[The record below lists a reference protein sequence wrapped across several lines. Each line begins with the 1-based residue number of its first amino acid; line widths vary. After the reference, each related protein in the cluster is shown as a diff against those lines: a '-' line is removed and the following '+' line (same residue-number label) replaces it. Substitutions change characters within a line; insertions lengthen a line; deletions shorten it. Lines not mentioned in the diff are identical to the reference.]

1 MTIQKINPDTIAPPH
16 GHAQVVVAT
25 GSKLVFASGQVA
37 IAPDEKPVGDAT
49 DYKAQGYKAVSN
61 AYAAITASGA
71 SPGEVVRMTVYVV
84 DPTAEN
90 LESLYAGLGDAV
102 RDAGG
107 RTTAMTLVGITGLS
121 EPGRVVEIEMTAVT
135 D

>member
-25 GSKLVFASGQVA
+25 GNKLVFASGQVA
-37 IAPDEKPVGDAT
+37 IDRDEKPVGDAT
-49 DYKAQGYKAVSN
+49 DYKGQGYQAVSN
-61 AYAAITASGA
+61 AYAAIIASGA
-71 SPGEVVRMTVYVV
+71 GPAEVVRMTVYVV
-84 DPTAEN
+84 NATQEN
-90 LESLYAGLGDAV
+90 LEQLYVGVGDAV

-107 RTTAMTLVGITGLS
+107 KTTSMTLIGVTGLS

-135 D
+135 G